1 MAAKKLQHY
10 FTEHEVSVITSF
22 PLEEVVRNRDAVGRI
37 SKCVV
42 ELMGYD
48 VKFVPRTA
56 IKSQALADFI
66 AEWTE
71 VLAPTPEISH
81 EYWTLYFD
89 GSVMGPGVGAEV
101 VLVTPEGGKFQYIV
115 HLHFPVLNNIAEYE
129 ALISGLRIAIDIGQ
143 PACTST
149 MTPS

>member
-22 PLEEVVRNRDAVGRI
+22 PLEEVVRNRDAVARI
-37 SKCVV
+37 SKWAV

-48 VKFVPRTA
+48 IKFVLCMA

-71 VLAPTPEISH
+71 VQAPTPEISH

-89 GSVMGPGVGAEV
+89 GSVMGPGAGAGV
-101 VLVTPEGGKFQYIV
+101 VLVSPEGGKF
-115 HLHFPVLNNIAEYE
+115 
-129 ALISGLRIAIDIGQ
+129 
-143 PACTST
+143 
-149 MTPS
+149 